1 MNGYYM
7 PVLME
12 KQIYIDRIITANY
25 EELSAIEDPIR
36 GKILQILYKK
46 QLNALQITRKLKKL
60 GHKKAIT
67 TIRHHID
74 ILKDS
79 GLIEIVKIEE
89 SRGAITKFYSSSTK
103 LLDFTLPN
111 DFDQNYSKT
120 IQRTSLKIAKIVNS
134 ISKNF
139 PKTRKMNQINHNH
152 YITIEILNR
161 AITNVLEKK

>member
-1 MNGYYM
+1 MIM

-12 KQIYIDRIITANY
+12 KEIFINRIIAANY
-25 EELSAIEDPIR
+25 EHLSAIQDPIR
-36 GKILQILYKK
+36 GKILQLLYKK
-46 QLNALQITRKLKKL
+46 QLNADQITRKLKKS
-60 GHKKAIT
+60 GYKKAIT

-89 SRGAITKFYSSSTK
+89 LHGGITKYYSSSIK
-103 LLDFTLPN
+103 FLDFTISD
-111 DFDQNYSKT
+111 DFEKNYSKT
-120 IQRTSLKIAKIVNS
+120 IEKTSLKLTKIVNS

-139 PKTRKMNQINHNH
+139 PKTRKVNQINHNH
-152 YITIEILNR
+152 YVTIEILNR

>member
-1 MNGYYM
+1 ME
-7 PVLME
+7 VLME
-12 KQIYIDRIITANY
+12 KQITINRIIAANY
-25 EELSAIEDPIR
+25 EQLSAIEDPIR
-36 GKILQILYKK
+36 GKILQLLYKK
-46 QLNALQITRKLKKL
+46 QLNADQITRKLKKS
-60 GHKKAIT
+60 GYKKATT

-103 LLDFTLPN
+103 FLDFTIPDN
-111 DFDQNYSKT
+111 FDKNYSKT
-120 IQRTSLKIAKIVNS
+120 IEKTSLKITKIINS

-139 PKTRKMNQINHNH
+139 PKTRKVNQINHNH
-152 YITIEILNR
+152 YVITEILNR